1 MRVGQ
6 LVDLVQMR
14 ALLLVGLGG
23 AIGAMSRYAFASMAA
38 RLWPA
43 GFPLATLLINII
55 GSVAMGLFVGLMA
68 RFAPDWQDEAR
79 LFVAVGLLGGFT
91 TFSAFS
97 LDTVAL
103 IERGELLQAGTYVLL
118 SVVVCVIG
126 LYLGLL
132 VTRGVA

>member
-1 MRVGQ
+1 MYPF
-6 LVDLVQMR
+6 
-14 ALLLVGLGG
+14 LLVGAGG
-23 AIGAMSRYAFASMAA
+23 AVGAMARYGLASAVG
-38 RLWPA
+38 RLWPM

-55 GSVAMGLFVGLMA
+55 GSCAMGVFVGLMA
-68 RFAPDWQDEAR
+68 RFLPDWQEDAR

-91 TFSAFS
+91 TFSSFS
-97 LDTVAL
+97 LDTIVL
-103 IERGELLQAGTYVLL
+103 IERGALLQAGAYVLL

>member
-1 MRVGQ
+1 
-6 LVDLVQMR
+6 MR

-23 AIGAMSRYAFASMAA
+23 ALGAISRYGFAALVGRA
-38 RLWPA
+38 WPM
-43 GFPLATLLINII
+43 GFPLATLLINIA
-55 GSVAMGLFVGLMA
+55 GSAAMGLFIGLMA
-68 RFAPDWQDEAR
+68 RFAPAWQEEAR
-79 LFVAVGLLGGFT
+79 LFVAVGILGGFT

-97 LDTVAL
+97 LDTVLL

-118 SVVVCVIG
+118 SVVVCLIG